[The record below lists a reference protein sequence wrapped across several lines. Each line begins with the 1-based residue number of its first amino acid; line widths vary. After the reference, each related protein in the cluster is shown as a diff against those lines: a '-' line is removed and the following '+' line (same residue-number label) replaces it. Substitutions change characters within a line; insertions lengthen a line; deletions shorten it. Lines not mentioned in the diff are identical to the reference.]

1 MQSPHFE
8 VMRVS
13 QHPEFA
19 AEQLY
24 IDTAYEAL
32 ESTRVAARRMTGLTE
47 KGRGG
52 TFQAQFERDV
62 ITDQMHHRLS
72 QLQLGDASLVFG
84 RIDTEATVELPSE
97 AFHIGR
103 LAVSDEQQEP
113 LVVDWRAPIAEPFYR
128 ATGRSAMGL
137 ARRRHFMCDGRK
149 LLDLEDELFGLNRLP
164 DGGAAASLTGYGTL
178 LAALQQSRTGQ
189 LGDIVGTIQ
198 AEQDDV
204 IRAELPGVLVVQ
216 GGPGTGKTVVALHR
230 AAYLLYTHR
239 FPLEGQGV
247 LVIGPNRHFL
257 RYIERVLPSL
267 GEAGVELVTLGDLVP
282 HVNFGGQ
289 GSWPAARIKGD
300 LRMAKVIRRAI
311 RDRQRPIRKSL
322 KIGYGLETLRI
333 TAEETVEIIS
343 QSQRRFQHHNPAR
356 RFVEHEVF
364 GCLARSSRQDLDPNV
379 VRDRLRHTDEIRL
392 MLETM
397 WPLLTPAQLLHDL
410 YGSNALLRSA
420 LRAGGFSEDDAD
432 TLHMDR
438 VDDLA
443 SIKWCDADAPV
454 FDEANA
460 LLGARPTKGKIAT
473 TADEDIRTY
482 GHMVIDEAQDLTP
495 MQLRMLARRS
505 LNGSITMVGDVAQ
518 ATGPFAP
525 DSWDDILRHMPSKR
539 PHRRVELTLG
549 YRIPAE
555 AMALASKVL
564 AVAAPELT
572 PPRSVRVVGVDPT
585 FVDAS
590 GRDLVEVVRIAVA
603 QAKVDVDDGRVAI
616 IVPSTLHGAMKPVA
630 DEFDNVTLINVGVVK
645 GLEYD
650 ATIVVEPAEIIAAEP
665 QGMRAL
671 YVALTRATKR
681 LTIVHAETLPEVL
694 R

>member
-1 MQSPHFE
+1 M
-8 VMRVS
+8 S

-24 IDTAYEAL
+24 IDSAYDAL
-32 ESTRVAARRMTGLTE
+32 EGTRAAARKMRGLTE
-47 KGRGG
+47 TGRGG

-62 ITDQMHHRLS
+62 ITDQMAHRLS

-84 RIDTEATVELPSE
+84 RIDTEATEATPSE

-103 LAVSDEQQEP
+103 LSVSDSQQEV

-128 ATGRSAMGL
+128 ATGRQAMGL

-149 LLDLEDELFGLNRLP
+149 LLDLEDELFGLDRMA
-164 DGGAAASLTGYGTL
+164 DGGEAASLTGYGTL

-230 AAYLLYTHR
+230 AAYLLYTYR

-282 HVNFGGQ
+282 NVNFGGA
-289 GSWPAARIKGD
+289 GTWPAARIKGD
-300 LRMAKVIRRAI
+300 LRMAKVVRRAI
-311 RDRQRPIRKSL
+311 RDRQRPIRKDLS
-322 KIGYGLETLRI
+322 IGYGLETLRI
-333 TAEETVEIIS
+333 TAAQTVEIVS
-343 QSQRRFQHHNPAR
+343 QSQRRFQLHNPAR

-397 WPLLTPAQLLHDL
+397 WPLLTSAELLHDL
-410 YGSNALLRSA
+410 YGSRGLLRSA
-420 LRAGGFSEDDAD
+420 LKAGGFSEDDVE
-432 TLHMDR
+432 TMYVNR

-443 SIKWCDADAPV
+443 AIRWTDADAPV
-454 FDEANA
+454 LDEANA
-460 LLGARPTKGKIAT
+460 LLGAKPTKGKT
-473 TADEDIRTY
+473 NTNVDDEIRTY

-505 LNGSITMVGDVAQ
+505 LNGSITMVGDIAQ

-525 DSWDDILRHMPSKR
+525 DSWEDILRLMPAKK
-539 PHRRVELTLG
+539 PPRRVELTLG

-564 AVAAPELT
+564 AVAAPDLT
-572 PPRSVRVVGVDPT
+572 PPRSVRVVGVDPA
-585 FVDAS
+585 FIDATAL
-590 GRDLVEVVRIAVA
+590 GLVETVRQAIAT
-603 QAKVDVDDGRVAI
+603 AKVDVDDGRVAV
-616 IVPSTLHGAMKPVA
+616 IVPSTLHGTLAHVT
-630 DEFDNVTLINVGVVK
+630 DDFDNVTLIAVGVVK

-681 LTIVHAETLPEVL
+681 LTVVHAQPLPDVL